1 MVLTTKN
8 GGVKDPTTTNMHKY
22 LILRDT
28 IANKQRVSVGDIVEL
43 DQAQGFD
50 LVANKKAELYKEKP
64 KAKKTNRSVGLKKSE
79 TKAVKKRA
87 KK

>member
-1 MVLTTKN
+1 MLTTEN
-8 GGVKDPTTTNMHKY
+8 GGVRNPTSNDKHKY

-28 IANKQRVSVGDIVEL
+28 VANKQMVYVGDIVEL
-43 DQAQGFD
+43 DKAQGFD

-79 TKAVKKRA
+79 TKPTKKRA

>member
-1 MVLTTKN
+1 MVLTTEN
-8 GGVKDPTTTNMHKY
+8 GGVKNPTSIKMNKY

-28 IANKQRVSVGDIVEL
+28 VANKQRVSVGDIVEL
-43 DQAQGFD
+43 DAAQGFD

-79 TKAVKKRA
+79 TKPTKKRA

>member
-1 MVLTTKN
+1 MLNTEN
-8 GGVKDPTTTNMHKY
+8 GGVKNPTSSTQKHKY

-28 IANKQRVSVGDIVEL
+28 VANKQRVYVGDIVEL
-43 DQAQGFD
+43 DKGQGFD

>member
-1 MVLTTKN
+1 MLTTEN
-8 GGVKDPTTTNMHKY
+8 GGVKSPTSNDKHKY

-28 IANKQRVSVGDIVEL
+28 VANNKRVSVGDIVEL
-43 DQAQGFD
+43 DKAQGFD

-64 KAKKTNRSVGLKKSE
+64 KAKKANRSVGLKKSE

>member
-1 MVLTTKN
+1 MLTTEN
-8 GGVKDPTTTNMHKY
+8 GGVKSPTSSIEKHKY

-28 IANKQRVSVGDIVEL
+28 VANKQRVYVGDVVEL

-79 TKAVKKRA
+79 SKPVKKRA

>member
-8 GGVKDPTTTNMHKY
+8 GGVNSSAVSTMNKY

-28 IANKQRVSVGDIVEL
+28 IANKQRVYVGDVIEL
-43 DQAQGFD
+43 NNSQGYD

-79 TKAVKKRA
+79 TKPTKKRA

>member
-1 MVLTTKN
+1 MLTTEN
-8 GGVKDPTTTNMHKY
+8 GGVKSPTSIEKHKY

-28 IANKQRVSVGDIVEL
+28 VANKQRVYVGDVVEL